1 MRDSLHLLM
10 SHHGIGISS
19 GRVVVVVVGI
29 IVEVV
34 VDVDAVSVM
43 VVCCVEVVVDGS
55 DVVVVCRFSCGVW
68 GERMVRAITVKAMSA
83 NPMRRIILSMLSL
96 G

>member
-34 VDVDAVSVM
+34 VDVDVVSV
-43 VVCCVEVVVDGS
+43 VVVGGCVGVVAVGS
-55 DVVVVCRFSCGVW
+55 DVVVVCRFSCGV
-68 GERMVRAITVKAMSA
+68 
-83 NPMRRIILSMLSL
+83 
-96 G
+96 